1 MRRSGCR
8 DQAGTC
14 NPLPRRFESVGNAIS
29 AGQFFVNLT
38 ERTVSYAPLPGE
50 VVSSSSIFTAIG
62 AHSDAGHR
70 LVVGAAGLTNVT
82 FTALA
87 FEHSGQYTPTD
98 SPLGFVD
105 IQAGWYQSTPN
116 KTSKYW

>member
-1 MRRSGCR
+1 VRRSGCR

-50 VVSSSSIFTAIG
+50 GLSGTSTFTAIG
-62 AHSDAGHR
+62 TRSDAGRR
-70 LVVGAAGLTNVT
+70 LVVGAAGLTNVS
-82 FTALA
+82 FVGLA